1 MSLYLLVVFSAIKM
15 LSFGVGIIL
24 SNSGC
29 PNNSCPISLS
39 PQATL
44 TVMQI
49 RRSSA
54 RDELLPLGTNEC
66 AKNPRRMTHPT
77 SLFPL
82 IIEGNWVVILSS
94 FCSS

>member
-1 MSLYLLVVFSAIKM
+1 M
-15 LSFGVGIIL
+15 LSFRVGIIL
-24 SNSGC
+24 SNSSC
-29 PNNSCPISLS
+29 PNNSCPIILS

-44 TVMQI
+44 TVMQT

-54 RDELLPLGTNEC
+54 RDELLPIGTNEC
-66 AKNPRRMTHPT
+66 DKNLCRMTHHT

-94 FCSS
+94 FHSS